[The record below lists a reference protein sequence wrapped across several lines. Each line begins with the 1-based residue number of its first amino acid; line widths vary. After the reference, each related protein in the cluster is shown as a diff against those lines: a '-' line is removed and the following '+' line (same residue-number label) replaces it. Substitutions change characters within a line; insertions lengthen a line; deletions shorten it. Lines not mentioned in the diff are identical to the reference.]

1 MYSLVTCR
9 GAAEAARGPL
19 TVEEL
24 DTESARCVSGLA
36 SRCDAEFREDG
47 ARMMVDRLGGQ
58 VQPSRYRRVREILGD
73 ERQDLELAHRQSG
86 SIGAGRTVGAALEAP
101 HAFGPEL
108 SAEPRRHR
116 SRT

>member
-24 DTESARCVSGLA
+24 DAESARCLSGLA

-47 ARMMVDRLGGQ
+47 ARMMLDRFGGQ
-58 VQPSRYRRVREILGD
+58 IQPSRDGGVREVLGD
-73 ERQDLELAHRQSG
+73 EHQDFELAHRQSG
-86 SIGAGRTVGAALEAP
+86 CIGARRAVGAALEAP
-101 HAFGPEL
+101 HALGPEL
-108 SAEPRRHR
+108 SAQPRRH
-116 SRT
+116 